1 MIVGW
6 QIEGFYDTIIRGSIL
21 FRWAATTGLN
31 FLELIDK
38 GCSGEAYNVTKIK
51 T

>member
-1 MIVGW
+1 MGLRIK
-6 QIEGFYDTIIRGSIL
+6 GFYYIIIRGSIL

-31 FLELIDK
+31 FLELIGE